1 MRSQR
6 VKRGVKDYITKKSY
20 RLNHF
25 LSQLCRGMM
34 YQCQSCEKTF
44 SRKNNMKRHQIQTC
58 KGQKQN
64 NLKPASI
71 IQPKDKIVGDIL
83 NKVIRRVDMDVKPMA
98 QQILTKPKKQDLP
111 GEVFKNIKPKSL
123 TDIAIEVE
131 RKTSPAQNMDIS
143 EEESESDSDMD
154 ISDSEDK
161 ESDLDD
167 EFMPDNPDDLKKEFK
182 QLFNK
187 LHNNVEIYNKLVFM
201 LDELKRMNCLT
212 KEECNAMNK
221 CLQEKIGIS

>member
-1 MRSQR
+1 M
-6 VKRGVKDYITKKSY
+6 
-20 RLNHF
+20 
-25 LSQLCRGMM
+25 
-34 YQCQSCEKTF
+34 
-44 SRKNNMKRHQIQTC
+44 QTC
-58 KGQKQN
+58 KDQKQN
-64 NLKPASI
+64 ILKPTSI
-71 IQPKDKIVGDIL
+71 IQPKNKIVGDIL

-98 QQILTKPKKQDLP
+98 QQILTKSKEQDLP
-111 GEVFKNIKPKSL
+111 VEVFKNIKPKSL
-123 TDIAIEVE
+123 TDIAIEVD
-131 RKTSPAQNMDIS
+131 RKASPAPNMDIS

-154 ISDSEDK
+154 ISDSTDK